1 MLSVGVIY
9 AHNQL
14 WNRISFKIASRK
26 YIDNKIN
33 LRTVKLEEN
42 MAPEKTNVTGNKQ
55 GILCESAE
63 RGH

>member
-26 YIDNKIN
+26 DNKSK
-33 LRTVKLEEN
+33 LRTIKLEEN

-55 GILCESAE
+55 GTLCESAE